1 MNYLKGILLVL
12 IFTNCTKVKKNDLEI
27 TEYLQGRWVLSSDE
41 KFEMRISS
49 NSVKE
54 LYNGELQNNFKVQFS
69 YGDSINFYVAKNGGY
84 NFLKNDG
91 TIYQGLMFSGLDIDN
106 NDSISIKVVYIDSLG
121 MDLISENST
130 GSFRKVSSLSQ
141 TSQ

>member
-121 MDLISENST
+121 MDLISGNST

>member
-1 MNYLKGILLVL
+1 MNYLKGILLIL
-12 IFTNCTKVKKNDLEI
+12 IFTNCTKVKKNLEI
-27 TEYLQGRWVLSSDE
+27 TEYLQGRWVLASDE
-41 KFEMRISS
+41 KFEMHISS

-54 LYNGELQNNFKVQFS
+54 LYNGKLQNNFKVQFS

-91 TIYQGLMFSGLDIDN
+91 TIYKGLMFTGFDVDN
-106 NDSISIKVVYIDSLG
+106 NDDSISIKLVYIDSLG
-121 MDLISENST
+121 MDLISGNST
-130 GSFRKVSSLSQ
+130 GSFRKVGSLSE

>member
-1 MNYLKGILLVL
+1 
-12 IFTNCTKVKKNDLEI
+12 
-27 TEYLQGRWVLSSDE
+27 
-41 KFEMRISS
+41 
-49 NSVKE
+49 VKE

-121 MDLISENST
+121 MDLISGNST